1 MIFILKQNVLHV
13 QKPLYVYCGADDE
26 SDIRFVCI
34 TSTNKQCE
42 LVCLHVFVDA
52 AGASTGD
59 ADIVHCNPSKYL
71 LFFFI
76 LIIKYLTYATKI
88 NNNEGVLDLECVAY
102 CVDKY

>member
-1 MIFILKQNVLHV
+1 MYCMCRNPSVFYL
-13 QKPLYVYCGADDE
+13 YCGADDE

-42 LVCLHVFVDA
+42 LVCLYVFVDA

-71 LFFFI
+71 LFF
-76 LIIKYLTYATKI
+76 YLS
-88 NNNEGVLDLECVAY
+88 
-102 CVDKY
+102 